1 MQVKITV
8 SVSNAFTVIKLD
20 LTVTV
25 TIGKNVPNASFLT
38 SSIFSLS
45 SLVCRYYYIFVLI
58 VKLQVLD
65 RGLGVD
71 FTFTLDNNDN
81 DNPHLYF
88 LKGTVLGDMEQKIVL
103 LLVANG
109 VVSMIGDHSGTSL
122 LKLQMD

>member
-45 SLVCRYYYIFVLI
+45 SLVCRYYIFVLI

-81 DNPHLYF
+81 DKPNL
-88 LKGTVLGDMEQKIVL
+88 IVETGL
-103 LLVANG
+103 EE
-109 VVSMIGDHSGTSL
+109 
-122 LKLQMD
+122 KLPCIPRFYLA

>member
-1 MQVKITV
+1 MI
-8 SVSNAFTVIKLD
+8 AFSPAV
-20 LTVTV
+20 
-25 TIGKNVPNASFLT
+25 
-38 SSIFSLS
+38 FSLYPAVS
-45 SLVCRYYYIFVLI
+45 WCADTTSLTLVLKYVLI

-122 LKLQMD
+122 LKLQMDYKNKSDI

>member
-25 TIGKNVPNASFLT
+25 TIGKNGPNASFLT

-45 SLVCRYYYIFVLI
+45 SLVCRYYIFVLI

-122 LKLQMD
+122 LKLQMG

>member
-25 TIGKNVPNASFLT
+25 TIGKNGPNASFLT

-45 SLVCRYYYIFVLI
+45 SLVCRYYIFVLT

-65 RGLGVD
+65 QGLGVD
-71 FTFTLDNNDN
+71 FTFTWDKNDN
-81 DNPHLYF
+81 DNDNDKNNPHLNF
-88 LKGTVLGDMEQKIVL
+88 LKGTVLGDMEQEVGIRDKV
-103 LLVANG
+103 
-109 VVSMIGDHSGTSL
+109 
-122 LKLQMD
+122 

>member
-25 TIGKNVPNASFLT
+25 TIGKNGPNASFLT

-45 SLVCRYYYIFVLI
+45 ILVCRYYIFVLI

-81 DNPHLYF
+81 DNNNPHLNF
-88 LKGTVLGDMEQKIVL
+88 LKGTVLGDMEQKI
-103 LLVANG
+103 G
-109 VVSMIGDHSGTSL
+109 VRD
-122 LKLQMD
+122 KP